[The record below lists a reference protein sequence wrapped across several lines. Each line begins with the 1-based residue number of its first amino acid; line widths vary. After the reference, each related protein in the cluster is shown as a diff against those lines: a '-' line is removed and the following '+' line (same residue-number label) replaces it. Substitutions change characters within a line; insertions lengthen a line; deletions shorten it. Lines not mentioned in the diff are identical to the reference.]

1 MAYVPEAAL
10 RGELGVGPDAM
21 KPAACDDLVV
31 GPTVV
36 IVDDHAGFRSSARA
50 LLEAEGFDVVGE
62 AGDGASG
69 LAAVGLLRPRVV
81 LLDIQLPDID
91 GFEVA
96 ERLAGA
102 GDSPVVV
109 LVSTRGISAYRRR
122 LARSPARGFYL
133 QERVVGECAFDGWR
147 AAQSCCLPHTSPVL
161 DSRPKGRS
169 QESPG
174 SLASWVW

>member
-1 MAYVPEAAL
+1 
-10 RGELGVGPDAM
+10 M

-31 GPTVV
+31 GLTVV

-91 GFEVA
+91 GFEIA
-96 ERLAGA
+96 DRLAGA
-102 GDSPVVV
+102 GDPPAVV
-109 LVSTRGISAYRRR
+109 LVSTRGASAYRRR
-122 LARSPARGFYL
+122 LARSPARGFISKSEL
-133 QERVVGECAFDGWR
+133 SGN
-147 AAQSCCLPHTSPVL
+147 AQAL
-161 DSRPKGRS
+161 KFAG
-169 QESPG
+169 
-174 SLASWVW
+174 

>member
-1 MAYVPEAAL
+1 
-10 RGELGVGPDAM
+10 M
-21 KPAACDDLVV
+21 KFAACDHLVV
-31 GPTVV
+31 GLTVV

-69 LAAVGLLRPRVV
+69 LVAVDLLHPRVV

-102 GDSPVVV
+102 GDPPVVV

-122 LARSPARGFYL
+122 LAGSPARGFISKSEL
-133 QERVVGECAFDGWR
+133 SG
-147 AAQSCCLPHTSPVL
+147 SVL
-161 DSRPKGRS
+161 SALVS
-169 QESPG
+169 
-174 SLASWVW
+174 